1 MNKNNNQKINIMTTK
16 NSNKVSSQLNQVLA
30 DLQVV
35 YQNLRTMHWLVQGP
49 QLHQLHKLYEEM
61 YNQTAETIDEVA
73 ERVLMLGQVPL
84 HTYADYLKVAKVEVV
99 TQVPKGLESL
109 KTALENQQYL
119 LNGYRELISLASE
132 NSDEGTVA
140 LASELIAS
148 TEKRIW
154 MLGATLS

>member
-1 MNKNNNQKINIMTTK
+1 MTTK

-35 YQNLRTMHWLVQGP
+35 YQNLRTMHWLVKGP
-49 QLHQLHKLYEEM
+49 QFYQLHKLYEEM
-61 YNQTAETIDEVA
+61 YNETAETIDEVA

-84 HTYADYLKVAKVEVV
+84 HTYADYLKVANVEVV

-109 KTALENQQYL
+109 KTAHENQQYL
-119 LNGYRELISLASE
+119 LNAYRELISLAGE

-140 LASELIAS
+140 LASELIES
-148 TEKRIW
+148 TEKRVW